1 LRVGDLVRICPP
13 IDDDEIDDDD
23 IVDDDEISNA
33 VGIIVRA
40 VVLEDGDP
48 INRWCD
54 WWVMV
59 RDRLTPFAE
68 VHLAVVR
75 DEARS
80 E

>member
-1 LRVGDLVRICPP
+1 MRVGDLVRILSSEEMEDEEWVNE
-13 IDDDEIDDDD
+13 DDGL
-23 IVDDDEISNA
+23 SNA

-40 VVLEDGDP
+40 VVFEDGDP
-48 INRWCD
+48 VNRWFD

-68 VHLAVVR
+68 EHMAVVR
-75 DEARS
+75 DEERS